1 MFGLILIYD
10 YSESGVHDVT
20 MPIIQPFRVCSTFT
34 ICTPQERVVVDENDN
49 AVIGKEILV
58 NLAHDHKCADGS
70 DGVVFLKAFKQVFEN
85 PEKFMK

>member
-1 MFGLILIYD
+1 M
-10 YSESGVHDVT
+10 
-20 MPIIQPFRVCSTFT
+20 
-34 ICTPQERVVVDENDN
+34 VDHNDN